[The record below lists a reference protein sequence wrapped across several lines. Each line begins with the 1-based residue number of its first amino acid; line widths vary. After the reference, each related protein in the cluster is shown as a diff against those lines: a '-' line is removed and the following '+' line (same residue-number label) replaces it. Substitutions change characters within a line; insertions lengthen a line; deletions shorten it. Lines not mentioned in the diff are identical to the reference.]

1 MRLRLPV
8 AYSSNRRVLEWFNL
22 EGCQGRYLI
31 TRLREICL
39 IMLRVIVNEGDKID
53 RALKQFKRKVN
64 NTKLIQ
70 QLRARKQF
78 EKPSVTARKGKLRA
92 EYIQR
97 LRNEQE

>member
-1 MRLRLPV
+1 MRLKLPV
-8 AYSSNRRVLEWFNL
+8 AYSSNRRVLGWINL
-22 EGCQGRYLI
+22 EGCQGQYLI
-31 TRLREICL
+31 TRLRKICL
-39 IMLRVIVNEGDKID
+39 TMLRVIVNEGDKID

-70 QLRARKQF
+70 QLRDRKEF
-78 EKPSVTARKGKLRA
+78 EKPSVTARKERLRA

>member
-1 MRLRLPV
+1 MLK
-8 AYSSNRRVLEWFNL
+8 VL
-22 EGCQGRYLI
+22 
-31 TRLREICL
+31 
-39 IMLRVIVNEGDKID
+39 VNEGDKID

-70 QLRARKQF
+70 ECRDRKEFVKPSARARKQRL
-78 EKPSVTARKGKLRA
+78 KA

>member
-1 MRLRLPV
+1 MLK
-8 AYSSNRRVLEWFNL
+8 VL
-22 EGCQGRYLI
+22 
-31 TRLREICL
+31 
-39 IMLRVIVNEGDKID
+39 VNEGDKID

-70 QLRARKQF
+70 ECRDRKEFVKPSAQARKQRL
-78 EKPSVTARKGKLRA
+78 KA